1 MFHDFDPYESLQEL
15 QKQVMILAQKN
26 DTQERLLQQLIQAVN
41 NQSNLL
47 NQHTNIINDLNVRL
61 NSLERFD
68 QITEVKLPQEYSNK

>member
-1 MFHDFDPYESLQEL
+1 MFHDFDPLEMLHEL

-26 DTQERLLQQLIQAVN
+26 DNQERLLQQLIQAVN

-68 QITEVKLPQEYSNK
+68 RITEVKLPQEYSNK